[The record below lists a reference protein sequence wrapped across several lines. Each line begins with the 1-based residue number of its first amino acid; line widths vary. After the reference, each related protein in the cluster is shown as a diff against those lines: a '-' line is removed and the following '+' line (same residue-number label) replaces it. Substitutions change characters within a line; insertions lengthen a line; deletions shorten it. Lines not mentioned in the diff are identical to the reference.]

1 MREQGLS
8 IGQGISVMAKHKL
21 RNSLLVA
28 LLVGVASHMAFAE
41 EAAGLKDEVARQVLA
56 LEGKLIERRRDIHAH
71 PELGNQET
79 RTAQLV
85 ADHLRHLGM
94 EVRTGVA
101 RTGVVG
107 ILRGGRSGP
116 VIALRADMDALPVKE
131 TLDLPFASK
140 AKSTYLGKEVD
151 VMHACGHDSH
161 VAILMTVAE
170 ILAGLRDRLPG
181 TVAFYFQPA
190 EEGPSDFVPDGRNT
204 WGAKMMVQEGVMNEP
219 RPEAIFGLHS
229 WAGLQAGQIAYRP
242 GPTLA
247 SSDDLRIRITGKQT
261 HAGRPWDGIDPIVVS
276 AQALLG
282 LQTVISRQT
291 DITETPSVVSIGTIN
306 GGTRY
311 NIIPE
316 TVDMTGT
323 IRSYDY
329 EIRRSVHERVR
340 RTVRGI
346 AESAGAKAEV
356 TIVEKYDPTIN
367 DEALTERMLPTLQ
380 WATDGN
386 VVRSP
391 LVGAAEDFSFFAKEV
406 PGFFFFLGITPRDQ
420 DMAKAA
426 PNHNPGFFLDESA
439 LVVGVRAL
447 AGVAVDYLS
456 GGPQQ
461 ASR

>member
-1 MREQGLS
+1 
-8 IGQGISVMAKHKL
+8 MAKYRL
-21 RNSLLVA
+21 RNSLPVA
-28 LLVGVASHMAFAE
+28 LLVGVASHMALAD
-41 EAAGLKDEVARQVLA
+41 EATGLKDELARQVRA

-85 ADHLRHLGM
+85 TDHLRHLGV

-107 ILRGGRSGP
+107 ILRGGRPGP
-116 VIALRADMDALPVKE
+116 VVALRADMDALPVKE
-131 TLDLPFASK
+131 TLDLPFASN
-140 AKSTYLGKEVD
+140 AKGTYLGKEVD

-161 VAILMTVAE
+161 VAILMTAAE

-204 WGAKMMVQEGVMNEP
+204 WGAKMMVEEGTMNEP
-219 RPEAIFGLHS
+219 RPEAIFGLHA
-229 WAGLQAGQIAYRP
+229 WAGIPAGQIAYRP

-316 TVDMTGT
+316 AVDMTGT
-323 IRSYDY
+323 IRSYDDK
-329 EIRRSVHERVR
+329 IRRSVHERVR
-340 RTVRGI
+340 RTVGGI

-380 WATDGN
+380 WATDGD

-391 LVGAAEDFSFFAKEV
+391 LVGAAEDFSFFAREV
-406 PGFFFFLGITPRDQ
+406 PGLFFFLGITPQDQ

-426 PNHNPGFFLDESA
+426 PNHNPGFFVGESA

-456 GGPQQ
+456 GRPRQ

>member
-41 EAAGLKDEVARQVLA
+41 EAAGLKDEVARQARA

-190 EEGPSDFVPDGRNT
+190 EG
-204 WGAKMMVQEGVMNEP
+204 GAE
-219 RPEAIFGLHS
+219 RL
-229 WAGLQAGQIAYRP
+229 RP
-242 GPTLA
+242 GRPQHLG
-247 SSDDLRIRITGKQT
+247 SEDDGP
-261 HAGRPWDGIDPIVVS
+261 GRG
-276 AQALLG
+276 
-282 LQTVISRQT
+282 
-291 DITETPSVVSIGTIN
+291 
-306 GGTRY
+306 
-311 NIIPE
+311 
-316 TVDMTGT
+316 
-323 IRSYDY
+323 
-329 EIRRSVHERVR
+329 
-340 RTVRGI
+340 
-346 AESAGAKAEV
+346 
-356 TIVEKYDPTIN
+356 
-367 DEALTERMLPTLQ
+367 DE
-380 WATDGN
+380 
-386 VVRSP
+386 
-391 LVGAAEDFSFFAKEV
+391 
-406 PGFFFFLGITPRDQ
+406 
-420 DMAKAA
+420 
-426 PNHNPGFFLDESA
+426 
-439 LVVGVRAL
+439 
-447 AGVAVDYLS
+447 
-456 GGPQQ
+456 
-461 ASR
+461 